1 MIWNV
6 KQPISLVFT
15 FIQFP
20 DQKSQKPPIVVRYP
34 CLRIPFKQI
43 FNLSHSWDEFEQM
56 RRDMI
61 AESRQAWNKFD
72 EDMKR
77 LETKS
82 FSKSLNIDTN
92 LNEANNPTPP
102 KDEVKQEKKE
112 TNVVEEIKT
121 KDLGSEKAWNK
132 FGEDMKRLETKSFS
146 KSLNIDTNLNEAND
160 PTPPKKEVK
169 EEKKETNVL
178 EEIKTKDLK
187 SENLDEDRRSFFS
200 PIKFVRFPSMFGDEK
215 VENRSLFKDENVI
228 KVNFEWF
235 FNKIFFGKIEIF

>member
-1 MIWNV
+1 
-6 KQPISLVFT
+6 
-15 FIQFP
+15 
-20 DQKSQKPPIVVRYP
+20 
-34 CLRIPFKQI
+34 
-43 FNLSHSWDEFEQM
+43 M

-92 LNEANNPTPP
+92 LNEANDPTPP

-169 EEKKETNVL
+169 EEKKETNLV

-228 KVNFEWF
+228 KVNFE
-235 FNKIFFGKIEIF
+235 

>member
-1 MIWNV
+1 MVAKDDLEGKTTHFTGFYIHT
-6 KQPISLVFT
+6 ISGPK
-15 FIQFP
+15 IP
-20 DQKSQKPPIVVRYP
+20 KPPIVVRSP

-43 FNLSHSWDEFEQM
+43 FNLSHSWDEFDQM

-121 KDLGSEKAWNK
+121 KDL
-132 FGEDMKRLETKSFS
+132 
-146 KSLNIDTNLNEAND
+146 
-160 PTPPKKEVK
+160 
-169 EEKKETNVL
+169 
-178 EEIKTKDLK
+178 K

-228 KVNFEWF
+228 KVNQGLL
-235 FNKIFFGKIEIF
+235 N

>member
-1 MIWNV
+1 MV
-6 KQPISLVFT
+6 P
-15 FIQFP
+15 
-20 DQKSQKPPIVVRYP
+20 
-34 CLRIPFKQI
+34 
-43 FNLSHSWDEFEQM
+43 
-56 RRDMI
+56 
-61 AESRQAWNKFD
+61 KFD

-82 FSKSLNIDTN
+82 FSKSVNIDTN
-92 LNEANNPTPP
+92 LNEVNNPTPT
-102 KDEVKQEKKE
+102 KEEVKEEKKE

-132 FGEDMKRLETKSFS
+132 FDEDMKKLETKSFS

-169 EEKKETNVL
+169 EEKKETNVV

-187 SENLDEDRRSFFS
+187 SENLDEGDRKSFFS

-215 VENRSLFKDENVI
+215 VERQSLFKDENVI
-228 KVNFEWF
+228 KVNFE
-235 FNKIFFGKIEIF
+235 

>member
-1 MIWNV
+1 MG
-6 KQPISLVFT
+6 
-15 FIQFP
+15 
-20 DQKSQKPPIVVRYP
+20 
-34 CLRIPFKQI
+34 
-43 FNLSHSWDEFEQM
+43 

-92 LNEANNPTPP
+92 LNEANDPTPP

-112 TNVVEEIKT
+112 TNVVEEIKTKDLGPEKAWNKFGGDMKRLETKSFSKSLNIDTNLNEANDPTPPKDEVKQEKKEPNVVEEIKT

-146 KSLNIDTNLNEAND
+146 KSLNIDTNLNEAN
-160 PTPPKKEVK
+160 
-169 EEKKETNVL
+169 
-178 EEIKTKDLK
+178 
-187 SENLDEDRRSFFS
+187 
-200 PIKFVRFPSMFGDEK
+200 
-215 VENRSLFKDENVI
+215 
-228 KVNFEWF
+228 
-235 FNKIFFGKIEIF
+235 